1 MLQAAAP
8 VTLFFRPFR
17 SYRAAFLTFALH
29 YRPMKLNKYFVI
41 DFDSTFTKVEAFD
54 VLADI
59 SLRDHPE
66 KEERT
71 EQIHQ
76 ITNQGMDGSISF
88 RQSLEQRLQLL
99 APARQHLE
107 PLIQRLKGSVSE
119 SFKRNKEFFQK
130 YADNIFIISNGFKEF
145 IEPIVTEFGIKP
157 ENILANEFRFDDKGR
172 VIGFD
177 QNNPLSANGG
187 KVEQLKKLNLPGDVY
202 VIGDGYTDYEIKHAG
217 LANKFYAFTENVE
230 RENVKSKADHIT
242 PSLDEFLYLN
252 KLNTAISYPK
262 NRINVLLLENV
273 HPVAIELLKTEGFN
287 VETYHAALS
296 EEELCE
302 KIKNVSV
309 LGIRSKT
316 HVTAKVL
323 EHANRLMVIGAFC
336 IGTNQIDLK
345 EATRKGIA
353 VFNAPFS
360 NTRSVVELA
369 IAEMIMLMR
378 SIVDKS
384 VLMHQGKWDKSAKG
398 SFEVRGKKLG
408 LIGYGNIGTQ
418 LSVLAESMGMKVLY
432 YDVEERLSLGNAVKC
447 KTIKEVLEQADVI
460 SLHVDGR
467 TSNANL
473 IGADE
478 FDLMKKGVIVI
489 NLSRG
494 HVVNIHALKENILS
508 GKVAGCAIDVFPHEP
523 SSNNE
528 EFVSELRGLPN
539 TILTPHIGGSTLEA
553 QENIGNFVP
562 GKIMDYINT
571 GSTSNS
577 VNFPNL
583 TLPILENAHRLI
595 HIHNNVPGIL
605 AKINQVL
612 ADHGINIVGQYLKTN
627 ESIGYVIT
635 DINKEYDKDVISK
648 LRAIEQTIKFRML
661 Y

>member
-1 MLQAAAP
+1 
-8 VTLFFRPFR
+8 
-17 SYRAAFLTFALH
+17 
-29 YRPMKLNKYFVI
+29 MKLNKYFVI

-59 SLRDHPE
+59 SLKDHPE
-66 KEERT
+66 REERKK
-71 EQIHQ
+71 QIVQ

-88 RQSLEQRLQLL
+88 RESLERRLNLL
-99 APARQHLE
+99 APSKQHLN
-107 PLIQRLKGSVSE
+107 PLISELKGSVSE
-119 SFKRNKEFFQK
+119 SFKRNRDFFTR
-130 YADNIFIISNGFKEF
+130 YADNIYIISNGFREF
-145 IEPIVTEFGIKP
+145 IEPIVTEFGIKS
-157 ENILANEFRFDDKGR
+157 ENILANEFKFDKEGK
-172 VIGFD
+172 VVGFD
-177 QNNPLSANGG
+177 VENPLSANGG
-187 KVEQLKKLNLPGDVY
+187 KVAQLKKLNLPGDVY

-217 LANKFYAFTENVE
+217 LANKFYAFTENVA

-273 HPVAIELLKTEGFN
+273 HPVAIELLKAEGFN
-287 VETYHAALS
+287 VETYHAALT

-316 HVTAKVL
+316 QVTAKVL
-323 EHANRLMVIGAFC
+323 ENANRLMTIGAFC

-369 IAEMIMLMR
+369 VAEMIMLMR
-378 SIVDKS
+378 NIVDKS
-384 VLMHQGKWDKSAKG
+384 VKMHQGVWDKSAKG

-418 LSVLAESMGMKVLY
+418 LSVIAESLGMKVYY
-432 YDVEERLSLGNAVKC
+432 YDTEEKLSLGNAVKC
-447 KTIKEVLEQADVI
+447 KSMKEVLEQADVV

-467 TSNANL
+467 KSNTNL
-473 IGADE
+473 IGTKE
-478 FDLMKKGVIVI
+478 FAIMKKGVVFI

-494 HVVNIHALKENILS
+494 HVVDIQALRENILS
-508 GKVAGCAIDVFPHEP
+508 GRVAGAAIDVFPYEP
-523 SSNNE
+523 VSNDE
-528 EFVSELRGLPN
+528 EFKSELRGLPN

-562 GKIMDYINT
+562 GKIMEYINT

-583 TLPILENAHRLI
+583 TLPTLENAHRLI

-605 AKINQVL
+605 AKINQIL
-612 ADHGINIVGQYLKTN
+612 AAHGINIVGQYLKTT

-635 DINKEYDKDVISK
+635 DINKEYDKEVVK
-648 LRAIEQTIKFRML
+648 ALREIEHTIKFRIL

>member
-1 MLQAAAP
+1 
-8 VTLFFRPFR
+8 
-17 SYRAAFLTFALH
+17 
-29 YRPMKLNKYFVI
+29 MKLNKYFVI

-59 SLRDHPE
+59 SLKDHPE
-66 KEERT
+66 KEQRKKA
-71 EQIHQ
+71 IHD
-76 ITNQGMDGSISF
+76 ITNQGMTGSISF
-88 RQSLEQRLQLL
+88 RESLEKRLNLL
-99 APARQHLE
+99 APSQSHL
-107 PLIQRLKGSVSE
+107 PALVKDLKGKVSE
-119 SFKRNKEFFQK
+119 SFKRNKDFFQTHS
-130 YADNIFIISNGFKEF
+130 DNIYIISNGFKEF
-145 IEPIVTEFGIKP
+145 IEPIVTDFGIKP
-157 ENILANEFRFDDKGR
+157 ENILANEFRFDTEGR

-177 QNNPLSANGG
+177 TENPLSANGG

-230 RENVKSKADHIT
+230 RENIMNKADHIT

-273 HPVAIELLKTEGFN
+273 HPVALELLKTEGFN
-287 VETYHAALS
+287 VETYHAALT
-296 EEELCE
+296 EDELCE
-302 KIKNVSV
+302 RIKNVHV

-316 HVTAKVL
+316 QVTAKVL
-323 EHANRLMVIGAFC
+323 ENANKLMVIGAFC

-345 EATRKGIA
+345 TATTKGIA

-369 IAEMIMLMR
+369 VAQMIMLMR
-378 SIVDKS
+378 NIVDKS
-384 VLMHQGKWDKSAKG
+384 TKMHSGVWDKSAKG
-398 SFEVRGKKLG
+398 SFEIRGKKLG

-418 LSVLAESMGMKVLY
+418 LSVIAEALGMKVLY
-432 YDVEERLSLGNAVKC
+432 YDAEEKLSLGNAVKC
-447 KTIKEVLEQADVI
+447 KSMKEVLEQADVI
-460 SLHVDGR
+460 SMHVDGR
-467 TSNANL
+467 DSNTNL
-473 IGADE
+473 IGPKE
-478 FDLMKKGVIVI
+478 FGLMKKGVIFI

-494 HVVNIHALKENILS
+494 HVVDIQSLRENILS
-508 GKVAGCAIDVFPHEP
+508 GKVAGAAIDVFPYEP
-523 SSNNE
+523 VSNDE
-528 EFVSELRGLPN
+528 EFKSELRGLPN

-562 GKIMDYINT
+562 SKIMDYINT

-583 TLPILENAHRLI
+583 TLPILQNAHRLI

-605 AKINQVL
+605 AKINKIL
-612 ADHGINIVGQYLKTN
+612 ADNGINIVGQYLKTN

-635 DINKEYDKDVISK
+635 DINKEYNKDVIK
-648 LRAIEQTIKFRML
+648 ELRSIDQTIKFRVL

>member
-1 MLQAAAP
+1 
-8 VTLFFRPFR
+8 
-17 SYRAAFLTFALH
+17 
-29 YRPMKLNKYFVI
+29 MKLNKYFVI

-59 SLRDHPE
+59 SLKDHPE
-66 KEERT
+66 REDRKK
-71 EQIHQ
+71 QIVQ

-88 RQSLEQRLQLL
+88 RESLERRLNLL
-99 APARQHLE
+99 APSKQHLN
-107 PLIQRLKGSVSE
+107 PLINQLRGSVSE
-119 SFKRNKEFFQK
+119 SFKRNKDFFK
-130 YADNIFIISNGFKEF
+130 DYSDNIYIISNGFKEF
-145 IEPIVTEFGIKP
+145 IEPIVTEFGIKS
-157 ENILANEFRFDDKGR
+157 ENILANEFKFDNEGK

-177 QNNPLSANGG
+177 DTNPLSANGG
-187 KVEQLKKLNLPGDVY
+187 KVEQLKRLNLPGDVY

-230 RENVKSKADHIT
+230 RESVKTKADHIT

-252 KLNTAISYPK
+252 KLNTVISYPK

-273 HPVAIELLKTEGFN
+273 HPVALALLKDEGFN
-287 VETYHAALS
+287 VETYHAALT
-296 EEELCE
+296 EAELIE
-302 KIKNVSV
+302 KIKNVHV

-316 HVTAKVL
+316 QVTSTVL
-323 EHANRLMVIGAFC
+323 ANANKLMVIGAFC
-336 IGTNQIDLK
+336 IGTNQIDLE

-369 IAEMIMLMR
+369 VAQMIMLIR
-378 SIVDKS
+378 NIVDKS
-384 VLMHQGKWDKSAKG
+384 SRMHRGEWDKSAKG

-418 LSVLAESMGMKVLY
+418 LSVIAESLGMKVLY
-432 YDVEERLSLGNAVKC
+432 FDTEEKLSLGNAIKC
-447 KTIKEVLEQADVI
+447 KSMKEVLEQADVV

-467 TSNANL
+467 VANTNL
-473 IGADE
+473 IGMKE
-478 FDLMKKGVIVI
+478 FATMKKGVIFI

-494 HVVNIHALKENILS
+494 HVVDIQALRDNILS
-508 GKVAGCAIDVFPHEP
+508 GKVAGCAVDVFPHEP
-523 SSNNE
+523 VSNDE
-528 EFVSELRGLPN
+528 EFKSELRGLPN

-562 GKIMDYINT
+562 GKIMEYINT

-583 TLPILENAHRLI
+583 TLPILDNAHRLI

-605 AKINQVL
+605 AKINQIL

-627 ESIGYVIT
+627 ELIGYVIT
-635 DINKEYDKDVISK
+635 DINKEYDKDVIAK
-648 LRAIEQTIKFRML
+648 LRAIDQTIKFRVL

>member
-1 MLQAAAP
+1 
-8 VTLFFRPFR
+8 
-17 SYRAAFLTFALH
+17 
-29 YRPMKLNKYFVI
+29 MKLNKYFVI

-59 SLRDHPE
+59 SLDGHPD
-66 KEERT
+66 KDERKK
-71 EQIHQ
+71 QIIQ

-88 RQSLEQRLQLL
+88 RESLERRLNLL
-99 APARQHLE
+99 APSRQHLS
-107 PLIQRLKGSVSE
+107 PLVNLLRGSVSE

-130 YADNIFIISNGFKEF
+130 YADNIYIISNGFKEF
-145 IEPIVTEFGIKP
+145 IEPIVTEFGIKS
-157 ENILANEFRFDDKGR
+157 ENILANEFRFDKEGK
-172 VIGFD
+172 VVGFD
-177 QNNPLSANGG
+177 AENPLSSNGG

-217 LANKFYAFTENVE
+217 LANKFYAFTENVD
-230 RENVKSKADHIT
+230 RENVRSKADHIT

-252 KLNTAISYPK
+252 KLNTVISYPK

-273 HPVAIELLKTEGFN
+273 HPVALQLLKNEGFN
-287 VETYHAALS
+287 VETYHAALT
-296 EEELCE
+296 EEELCQ

-316 HVTAKVL
+316 QVTAKVL
-323 EHANRLMVIGAFC
+323 EHANRLMAIGAFC
-336 IGTNQIDLK
+336 IGTNQIDLN

-369 IAEMIMLMR
+369 IAEMIILIR
-378 SIVDKS
+378 NIVEKS
-384 VLMHQGKWDKSAKG
+384 NKMHQGIWDKSAKG

-418 LSVLAESMGMKVLY
+418 LSVIAESLGMKVLY
-432 YDVEERLSLGNAVKC
+432 YDTEERLSLGNAVKC
-447 KTIKEVLEQADVI
+447 KSMKEVLEQADVI

-467 TSNANL
+467 SSNTNL
-473 IGADE
+473 ISSRE
-478 FDLMKKGVIVI
+478 FGWMKKGVIFI

-494 HVVNIHALKENILS
+494 HVVDIQALRENVLS
-508 GKVAGCAIDVFPHEP
+508 GKVAGTAIDVFPLEP
-523 SSNNE
+523 VSNDE
-528 EFVSELRGLPN
+528 EFKSELRGLPN
-539 TILTPHIGGSTLEA
+539 TILTPHIGGSTNEA

-562 GKIMDYINT
+562 GKVMDYINT

-583 TLPILENAHRLI
+583 TLPILDNAHRLI

-605 AKINQVL
+605 AKINHIL
-612 ADHGINIVGQYLKTN
+612 ADNGINIVGQYLKTN
-627 ESIGYVIT
+627 ELIGYVIT
-635 DINKEYDKDVISK
+635 DINKEYDKEVIAK
-648 LRAIEQTIKFRML
+648 LRAIDQTIKFRVL

>member
-1 MLQAAAP
+1 
-8 VTLFFRPFR
+8 
-17 SYRAAFLTFALH
+17 
-29 YRPMKLNKYFVI
+29 MKINKYFVI

-59 SLRDHPE
+59 SLADHPE
-66 KEERT
+66 REQRKQ
-71 EQIHQ
+71 QIHQ
-76 ITNQGMDGSISF
+76 ITNQGMDGTISF
-88 RQSLEQRLQLL
+88 RESLEKRLDLL
-99 APARQHLE
+99 SPSRQHLN

-119 SFKRNKEFFQK
+119 SFKRNKEFFQN
-130 YADNIFIISNGFKEF
+130 YADNIYIISNGFREF

-157 ENILANEFRFDDKGR
+157 QNILANEFRFDERGK

-177 QNNPLSANGG
+177 VDNPLSANGG

-202 VIGDGYTDYEIKHAG
+202 VIGDGYTDYEIKLAG

-230 RENVKSKADHIT
+230 RENVKSKADHIA

-273 HPVAIELLKTEGFN
+273 HPVAVESLKTEGFN

-302 KIKNVSV
+302 RIRNVSV

-316 HVTAKVL
+316 QVTAKVL
-323 EHANRLMVIGAFC
+323 EHANRLMTIGAFC

-369 IAEMIMLMR
+369 IGEMILLMR
-378 SIVDKS
+378 NIVDKS
-384 VLMHQGKWDKSAKG
+384 AKMHQGKWDKSAKG

-408 LIGYGNIGTQ
+408 IIGYGNIGTQ
-418 LSVLAESMGMKVLY
+418 LSVLAESMGMKVMY
-432 YDVEERLSLGNAVKC
+432 YDVEEKLSLGNAVKC
-447 KTIKEVLEQADVI
+447 KTMKEVLESADVI

-467 TSNANL
+467 PSNKNL
-473 IGADE
+473 IGAAE
-478 FDLMKKGVIVI
+478 FDVMKKGVVFI

-494 HVVNIHALKENILS
+494 HLVDIQALKENLLS
-508 GKVAGCAIDVFPHEP
+508 EKVAGCAVDVFPLEP
-523 SSNNE
+523 ASNKE
-528 EFVSELRGLPN
+528 EFVSELRNLPN

-577 VNFPNL
+577 VTFPNL
-583 TLPILENAHRLI
+583 QLPILENAHRLI

-605 AKINQVL
+605 ARINQVL
-612 ADHGINIVGQYLKTN
+612 ADHGINIAGQYLKTN

-635 DINKEYDKDVISK
+635 DINKDHDKEVIAK
-648 LRAIEQTIKFRML
+648 LREIDNTIKFRML